1 MSRACSAPYASLMNA
16 KRISKKKP
24 RKTKLSKG
32 GSQVRPVD
40 VHDEAERAVAEAAV
54 RALREGRVAMKAA
67 HDPKT
72 YMAAYAKVYAGADR
86 VTQVA
91 IEALEADEE
100 EEPDVVVVGGVMWRA
115 VVSCEATYRC
125 LRGPLRCSRKLY
137 RSKRNGPTRSFFE
150 ERRGV
155 MDGSFF
161 PALGRVVVETVA
173 EIPAERAHAILE
185 RATGQSLST
194 ATMKRTTV
202 SVGNALRDE
211 EAKFFTARIQR
222 RAVPKEARAVVI
234 SVDALSFNLRGEGY
248 KQATAAT
255 ISLLDARGDRI
266 ETIKLGEM
274 PEEGKATIMDRV
286 EREVRAIL
294 KKRPSLK
301 TEVVIDGAPDLR
313 AHLLARFPDALHITD
328 FFHVVEHIADG
339 LRTIFP
345 HDELLRDSMRAHLCH
360 VLKHEK
366 GGARWVM
373 NWLRD
378 PFRVLG
384 ARMSSARQK
393 LVDKHANYIRGQ
405 LPYLNYPKAANDNL
419 DLGSGAVEAS
429 CKTLVT
435 QRLKISGAKWS
446 REGARAIL
454 YVRSLAQSGRFDD
467 AIGFHHARRLKHA
480 A

>member
-1 MSRACSAPYASLMNA
+1 MNA
-16 KRISKKKP
+16 ERISKKKP
-24 RKTKLSKG
+24 RKTKLTKG
-32 GSQVRPVD
+32 EGSRVRPVN
-40 VHDEAERAVAEAAV
+40 VHDEAERAVAEAAI
-54 RALREGRVAMKAA
+54 RALREGRIAMKAA
-67 HDPKT
+67 YDPKT

-91 IEALEADEE
+91 IEALEEAEE
-100 EEPDVVVVGGVMWRA
+100 EEPDVVVVAGVTWRA
-115 VVSCEATYRC
+115 VLSCEATYRC

-137 RSKRNGPTRSFFE
+137 RSERNGPTRSFFE

-155 MDGSFF
+155 MDGGFF
-161 PALGRVVVETVA
+161 PDLGHVIVESVA
-173 EIPAERAHAILE
+173 EIPAERAHKILE
-185 RATGQSLST
+185 RATGQSLSS

-211 EAKFFTARIQR
+211 EAKFFSARIQR
-222 RAVPKEARAVVI
+222 RAVPGDARAVVI

-274 PEEGKATIMDRV
+274 PEDGKETIMDRV

-294 KKRPSLK
+294 KKRPRLK

-313 AHLLARFPDALHITD
+313 AHLLERFPDALHMTD
-328 FFHVVEHIADG
+328 FFHVVEHVADA

-345 HDELLRDSMRAHLCH
+345 HDDFLRDSMRAHLCH
-360 VLKHEK
+360 ILKHEE

-384 ARMSSARQK
+384 ARMPSSTQK
-393 LVDKHANYIRGQ
+393 LVDKHVNYIQGQ
-405 LPYLNYPKAANDNL
+405 VPFLNYVEAANDNL
-419 DLGSGAVEAS
+419 DLGSGAVEAA

-454 YVRSLAQSGRFDD
+454 YLRSLAQSGRLDD
-467 AIGFHHARRLKHA
+467 AIAFHHACRLKNA

>member
-1 MSRACSAPYASLMNA
+1 MTK
-16 KRISKKKP
+16 KRSPKKSKKSQ
-24 RKTKLSKG
+24 RKTGK
-32 GSQVRPVD
+32 GSQVPPLA
-40 VHDEAERAVAEAAV
+40 VHDELERAVAEAAI
-54 RALREGRVAMKAA
+54 RALRATRPKLHAA
-67 HDPKT
+67 RDPKAS
-72 YMAAYAKVYAGADR
+72 MEAYAVAYAGGDA
-86 VTQVA
+86 VTAA
-91 IEALEADEE
+91 ILEGLEAEE
-100 EEPDVVVVGGVMWRA
+100 EDEPDKVVDDDVVWRA
-115 VVSCEATYRC
+115 VLSSERTYRT
-125 LRGPLRCSRKLY
+125 LRGPLRVLRKLY

-155 MDGSFF
+155 MNGGFF
-161 PALGRVVVETVA
+161 PDLGRVVVETVA

-185 RATGQSLST
+185 RATGQSLSI

-211 EAKFFTARIQR
+211 EAQFFTARIQR

-234 SVDALSFNLRGEGY
+234 SVDGLSFNLRGEGY

-294 KKRPSLK
+294 KKRPRLK

-313 AHLLARFPDALHITD
+313 THLLERFPDALHITD

-345 HDELLRDSMRAHLCH
+345 HDELLRASMRAHLCH

-384 ARMSSARQK
+384 RCMSSSQQK
-393 LVDKHANYIRGQ
+393 LVDKHANYIKGQ
-405 LPYLNYPKAANDNL
+405 LPFLNYVKAANDNL
-419 DLGSGAVEAS
+419 DLGSGAVEAT

-454 YVRSLAQSGRFDD
+454 YVRSLAQSGRLDE
-467 AIGFHHARRLKHA
+467 AIGFHHARRLKRA

>member
-1 MSRACSAPYASLMNA
+1 MTTRRTP
-16 KRISKKKP
+16 KKKP
-24 RKTKLSKG
+24 RKSKRTKG
-32 GSQVRPVD
+32 GSQVRPVA
-40 VHDEAERAVAEAAV
+40 VHDEAERAVAEAAIRLLHEA
-54 RALREGRVAMKAA
+54 RARLHAA
-67 HDPKT
+67 RDPKSSIEAF
-72 YMAAYAKVYAGADR
+72 AAVYAASDE
-86 VTQVA
+86 VTRQA
-91 IEALEADEE
+91 IEAAESEDD
-100 EEPDVVVVGGVMWRA
+100 EEPDVFVDDDVEWRA
-115 VVSCEATYRC
+115 ILDSGETYRS
-125 LRGPLRCSRKLY
+125 LRGPMRVRRKLY
-137 RSKRNGPTRSFFE
+137 RAVRNGPTRCPYE

-155 MDGSFF
+155 MEGRYMPD
-161 PALGRVVVETVA
+161 LGRVVLETVS
-173 EIPAERAHAILE
+173 EIPAERANAIIE
-185 RATGQSLST
+185 RATGQRLSS
-194 ATMKRTTV
+194 ATMKRATV
-202 SVGNALRDE
+202 AVGNALRDE
-211 EAKFFTARIQR
+211 ETKFFTARIR
-222 RAVPKEARAVVI
+222 RRSLPEEARAVVI
-234 SVDALSFNLRGEGY
+234 SVDGLSFNLRGEGY

-255 ISLLDARGDRI
+255 ISLLDGRGDRI

-294 KKRPSLK
+294 KKRPRLK

-313 AHLLARFPDALHITD
+313 AHLLERFPEALHITD
-328 FFHVVEHIADG
+328 FFHVVEHIADA

-345 HDELLRDSMRAHLCH
+345 DDELLRNAMRAKLCH

-384 ARMSSARQK
+384 ARMAKPRQNA
-393 LVDKHANYIRGQ
+393 VDKHARYIKGQ
-405 LPYLNYPKAANDNL
+405 LPFLNYTKAANDNL

-454 YVRSLAQSGRFDD
+454 YLRSLAQSRRLDD
-467 AIGFHHARRLKHA
+467 ALGFHYARRLKHA

>member
-1 MSRACSAPYASLMNA
+1 MNA
-16 KRISKKKP
+16 KRISKKN
-24 RKTKLSKG
+24 RQRTKQPKG
-32 GSQVRPVD
+32 GSQLPPVD
-40 VHDEAERAVAEAAV
+40 VHDEAERAVAEAAL

-72 YMAAYAKVYAGADR
+72 YMAAYAKVYAGADT

-91 IEALEADEE
+91 IEALEAEEE
-100 EEPDVVVVGGVMWRA
+100 EEPDVVIVGGVTWHA
-115 VVSCEATYRC
+115 VLSCEATYSC

-155 MDGSFF
+155 MDGGFF
-161 PALGRVVVETVA
+161 PDLGRVVVETVA

-202 SVGNALRDE
+202 YVGNALRDE
-211 EAKFFTARIQR
+211 EEKFFTARIQR

-266 ETIKLGEM
+266 KTIKLGEM

-294 KKRPSLK
+294 KKRPRLK
-301 TEVVIDGAPDLR
+301 KEVVIDGAPDLR
-313 AHLLARFPDALHITD
+313 AHLLERFPDALHITD

-345 HDELLRDSMRAHLCH
+345 HDALLRDSMRAHLCH

-366 GGARWVM
+366 DGARWVM

-378 PFRVLG
+378 PLRVLG
-384 ARMSSARQK
+384 ARMSSSRQK
-393 LVDKHANYIRGQ
+393 LVDKHANYIKGQ
-405 LPYLNYPKAANDNL
+405 MPYLNYSKAANDNL

-446 REGARAIL
+446 RDGARAIL
-454 YVRSLAQSGRFDD
+454 YVRSLAQSGRLDN
-467 AIGFHHARRLKHA
+467 AIGFHHERRLKRA